1 MVKRIAYKKIPN
13 LTPNQWVKVW
23 NKKSAYIKAT
33 VKFLA

>member
-23 NKKSAYIKAT
+23 NKKMA
-33 VKFLA
+33 VLN